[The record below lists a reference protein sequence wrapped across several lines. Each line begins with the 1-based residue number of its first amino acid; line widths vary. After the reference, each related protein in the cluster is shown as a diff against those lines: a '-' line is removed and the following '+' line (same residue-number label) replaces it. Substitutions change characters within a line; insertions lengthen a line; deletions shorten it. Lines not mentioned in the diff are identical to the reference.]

1 MLAEWYALFCR
12 FSHGDLVERYYMK
25 RQVRAGML
33 GGWSAHSQH
42 SELLS
47 VLSDGGMDRALG
59 VFSV

>member
-1 MLAEWYALFCR
+1 
-12 FSHGDLVERYYMK
+12 MK